1 MILASP
7 PATPAR
13 RLRPLA
19 ALLATTPLLA
29 CTVQPPPG
37 PSVLATPGKNK
48 SFAQFQAEDAR
59 CRQYA
64 AAANGNVTPGEASN
78 RSAFGSAALGTLL
91 GAGAGALLGA
101 AAGNPGIGAA
111 AGAGGGLLLG
121 SAIGSNRAQASGASF
136 QQRYDAAYIQCT
148 QASGN
153 IVNAPAIVGYSTP
166 YVAGSYAPALTAA
179 PAVVAPA
186 PVVVAPA
193 PVVVAPPPPVVVAP
207 APVIVAPGPYP
218 Y

>member
-1 MILASP
+1 MSDILSLSSLGSLPRA
-7 PATPAR
+7 AR
-13 RLRPLA
+13 AAAAILVLAPLG
-19 ALLATTPLLA
+19 A
-29 CTVQPPPG
+29 CAVQPPPG
-37 PSVLATPGKNK
+37 PSVLATPGRNK

-64 AAANGNVTPGEASN
+64 ASANGGVTPGQAAN
-78 RSAFGSAALGTLL
+78 QSAVGSAAIGTVL
-91 GAGAGALLGA
+91 GAAAGALLGA
-101 AAGNPGIGAA
+101 AAGNPGVGAA

-121 SAIGSNRAQASGASF
+121 GAVGSDRARASGASF
-136 QQRYDAAYIQCT
+136 QQRYDMAYIQCT

-153 IVNAPAIVGYSTP
+153 VINAPAIVGYSSP
-166 YVAGSYAPALTAA
+166 DVSGSYAPALTAA

-186 PVVVAPA
+186 PVIVQPA

-207 APVIVAPGPYP
+207 APYP